1 MIQKSS
7 HIVWLTGDVE
17 NRKLV
22 DYLPLQR
29 VLSCGVFELESVLL
43 LLMIDAL
50 LAAPF
55 TCPCWFGG
63 SSGCDDTIHCQLSSS
78 RWTCRLITVFLF
90 SFSLQIIGLL
100 NVFTPQKT
108 LEEFQDVWVSV
119 SQMTSVCCVFVKS
132 IQDGAR
138 WWVGLSDVTFRG
150 LWFVWYPKLLLQV
163 HSRGSCISAELVD

>member
-29 VLSCGVFELESVLL
+29 VLSCGVFELENVLL

-63 SSGCDDTIHCQLSSS
+63 ASGCDDATHCQLSSP
-78 RWTCRLITVFLF
+78 RRTCRLITVFIFLF
-90 SFSLQIIGLL
+90 SADNRPIKRFHTTEDTGRIPRCVSISEPDDICLLCVCKINTGWSTLVGRIIWCD
-100 NVFTPQKT
+100 F
-108 LEEFQDVWVSV
+108 
-119 SQMTSVCCVFVKS
+119 
-132 IQDGAR
+132 
-138 WWVGLSDVTFRG
+138 
-150 LWFVWYPKLLLQV
+150 
-163 HSRGSCISAELVD
+163 